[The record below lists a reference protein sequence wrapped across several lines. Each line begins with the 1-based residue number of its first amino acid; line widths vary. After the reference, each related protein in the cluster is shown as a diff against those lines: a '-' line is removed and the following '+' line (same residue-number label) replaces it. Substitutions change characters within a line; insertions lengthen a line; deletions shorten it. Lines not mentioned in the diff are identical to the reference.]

1 MKDYRTHLET
11 LRQQAAEAALISA
24 LTTVQHKR
32 ELFAKHAEHLDALA
46 DEVERVMAAAD
57 EEATSTSL
65 TRVCP
70 QHLNPTDPSP
80 GETPDGS
87 GS

>member
-46 DEVERVMAAAD
+46 DEVERAMAAAD

-65 TRVCP
+65 TRVCLK
-70 QHLNPTDPSP
+70 HLNPTDPSR
-80 GETPDGS
+80 G
-87 GS
+87 

>member
-32 ELFAKHAEHLDALA
+32 ELFAKHAQHLDALA
-46 DEVERVMAAAD
+46 DEVERAMAAA

-65 TRVCP
+65 TRVCLK
-70 QHLNPTDPSP
+70 HLNPTDPSP
-80 GETPDGS
+80 G
-87 GS
+87 

>member
-32 ELFAKHAEHLDALA
+32 ELFAKHAQHLDALA
-46 DEVERVMAAAD
+46 DEVERAMAA
-57 EEATSTSL
+57 TSDG
-65 TRVCP
+65 TRSP
-70 QHLNPTDPSP
+70 QMGLPPLLRI
-80 GETPDGS
+80 
-87 GS
+87 

>member
-32 ELFAKHAEHLDALA
+32 ELFAKHAQHLDALA
-46 DEVERVMAAAD
+46 DEVERAMAATND
-57 EEATSTSL
+57 GTRSPQMGPSLAT
-65 TRVCP
+65 
-70 QHLNPTDPSP
+70 HLSD
-80 GETPDGS
+80 
-87 GS
+87 

>member
-32 ELFAKHAEHLDALA
+32 ELFAKHAQHLDALA
-46 DEVERVMAAAD
+46 DEVERAMATA
-57 EEATSTSL
+57 EEDATSTSL

-80 GETPDGS
+80 A
-87 GS
+87 

>member
-24 LTTVQHKR
+24 LTTVQH
-32 ELFAKHAEHLDALA
+32 AKHAQHLDALA
-46 DEVERVMAAAD
+46 DEVERAMAAAD

-80 GETPDGS
+80 G
-87 GS
+87 